1 MLTVSALTCL
11 LFQALPDTMPTRNAL
26 VIPERIQFPSV
37 KTVIER
43 GGMDLDQ
50 QIAIHDD
57 IILFLQ
63 QNNGSPSQI
72 ERFQKYKERLVQLKK

>member
-11 LFQALPDTMPTRNAL
+11 LFQALPDTTLTRNAL

-37 KTVIER
+37 KTVIES

-50 QIAIHDD
+50 QIAIYDD
-57 IILFLQ
+57 VIQFLQ
-63 QNNGSPSQI
+63 QNNGSPAKI
-72 ERFQKYKERLVQLKK
+72 ERYRKYREQLVQLKK